1 MLFFQTNID
10 YTFQNGKTVNVV
22 DIFKK
27 VSFSQQTIQEPSL
40 FDTVLLSE
48 GSTPERISTQYYGTP
63 TASWVILLANNIVNP
78 NLEWPV
84 EYSYFLNYINEY
96 YKGSR
101 YYIFDLPELQ
111 VGDVVAK
118 VTSSGTVLD
127 TNNYSFVKEWDPVT
141 RSFVAYGGLGTI
153 SNNDSVIFL
162 RNRGDGFDTVA
173 NDIQIRKKTEKN
185 YNGLSYFFTSGN
197 RAQIISPYRVVNG
210 STLTNITVDPTATR
224 IDVGDGYTDI
234 KTIRYTL
241 LYKYINGE
249 SLPVETKSIIQ
260 KENDLEYKRYK
271 IRIPKNKVLRA
282 ILDAYNRASKE
293 KQIGRSVEVTVL

>member
-10 YTFQNGKTVNVV
+10 YTFQNGKTVNIV

-27 VSFSQQTIQEPSL
+27 VSFSQQTLLEPSL
-40 FDTVLLSE
+40 FDTVLLTE
-48 GSTPERISTQYYGTP
+48 GSTPEAVATQYYGAAN
-63 TASWVILLANNIVNP
+63 ASWVILLANNIVNP

-101 YYIFDLPELQ
+101 YYIYDLPEIQ
-111 VGDVVAK
+111 AGDVVVR

-141 RSFVAYGGLGTI
+141 RSFVAYGGVGTV
-153 SNNDSVIFL
+153 STNDYVVFL
-162 RNRGDGFDTVA
+162 RNRGDGFDIIA
-173 NDIQIRKKTEKN
+173 NDVLIRKKIDKN
-185 YNGLSYFFTSGN
+185 YNGLNYFFTSGN

-224 IDVGDGYTDI
+224 TDVGDGYTDI

-249 SLPVETKSIIQ
+249 SLPVETKTIIQ

-282 ILDAYNRASKE
+282 VLDAYNRASKE
-293 KQIGRSVEVTVL
+293 KQIGRSVEVNVL